1 LRGCFS
7 QDCKKE
13 RDADPFK
20 INLLSSGTV
29 DAIYPCRSGQNQDK
43 EGTAMK
49 NSISKKTAYAGA
61 GAGLVLF
68 ALFGLMPGSLM
79 GGVAGINIA
88 GWLFGLPLESGL
100 LPRVIV
106 LASMLAGVLVSGVGI
121 VTATSTLG
129 WMFGRALE
137 AMVRE
142 KAPAKEIKTYA
153 TAEKRQ

>member
-1 LRGCFS
+1 MLFS
-7 QDCKKE
+7 VLQKTWGN
-13 RDADPFK
+13 DPFK

-29 DAIYPCRSGQNQDK
+29 DAFYSCRSGQDK
-43 EGTAMK
+43 EGTTMK

-88 GWLFGLPLESGL
+88 GWLFGLPLEPGL
-100 LPRVIV
+100 ISRVIV
-106 LASMLAGVLVSGVGI
+106 LVSMLAGVMVSGVGI

-129 WMFGRALE
+129 WIIGRALE
-137 AMVRE
+137 GMVRE
-142 KAPAKEIKTYA
+142 KAPAGESETYV
-153 TAEKRQ
+153 TAEKRR